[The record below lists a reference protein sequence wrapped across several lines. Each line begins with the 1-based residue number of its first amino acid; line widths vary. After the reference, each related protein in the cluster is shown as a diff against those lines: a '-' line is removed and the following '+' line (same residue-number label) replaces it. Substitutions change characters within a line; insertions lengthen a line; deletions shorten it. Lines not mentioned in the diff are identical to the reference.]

1 MSNKPKDPAE
11 SGLRKGLTSYGD
23 KGFSLFLRKAFIKGA
38 GYTNSALDR
47 PVIGIINT
55 GSAYNPCHGNM
66 PQLLE
71 AVKRGVMLAGGL
83 PMEFPTISIHESFA
97 APTSMYLRNL
107 MSMDTE
113 EMLRAQP
120 MDAVVMIGGCDK
132 TVPAQLMGAASAG
145 LPAIQLITGSML
157 TGSHRSERVGAC
169 TDCRR
174 YWGKFRAGEIDEA
187 EMDEVNDQ
195 LVASVG
201 TCSVMGTASTMACIS
216 EALGMTVPGGATP
229 PAVTADRIRIAEE
242 TGTCAVKMAK
252 EGLTIDKVLTADA
265 FENAMRVLLAI
276 GGSTN
281 GIVHLAAIAG
291 RMGLEIDLDAL
302 DKMGDETP
310 VLVDLKPSGDHY
322 MENFHDAG
330 GMTTLLRQLKPLL
343 KLNAMTVSGRTL
355 GEEIDAAPPSFKQDV
370 VRPFDKPIY
379 PRGSIAVLHGN
390 LAPGGAIIKQSAA
403 NEKLMEHEGRAVV
416 FEDAA
421 DLANRID
428 CPELDVTAED
438 ILVLKNI
445 GPKGA
450 PGMPEAGY
458 IPIPMKLARAGVK
471 DIVRISDGRM
481 SGTAFGTIVLHVTP
495 ESAIGGPL
503 AQVRNG
509 DRIRLSVKNRE
520 ISLLISDEELAQRMK
535 DNPITSPTAERG
547 YKKLFLNTVTQAD
560 QGVDFDF
567 LRAAK
572 MIGKTPQS
580 NQRVKTVINANLLR
594 KGMNIWPPFLGAGI
608 TVESIAKDFR
618 HAKVRLKHGLLNRNI
633 LGVHFGGSLFAM
645 TDPFFMMMVSQNI
658 GKGYIVWDQAAKIEF
673 LKPGKGTVHAS
684 FELTQSQIDEIIS
697 AAESGNK
704 VLRDFVVD
712 VKDREEDVVARIT
725 KTLYIRKKMKKG

>member
-1 MSNKPKDPAE
+1 MSSNSKDKKSTPE

-55 GSAYNPCHGNM
+55 ASSYNPCHGNM
-66 PQLLE
+66 PQLIE

-83 PMEFPTISIHESFA
+83 PMDFPTISIHESFSS
-97 APTSMYLRNL
+97 PTSMYLRNL

-174 YWGKFRAGEIDEA
+174 YWGKFRAGEIDEL
-187 EMDEVNDQ
+187 EKDEVNDQ

-216 EALGMTVPGGATP
+216 EALGMTVPGGASP
-229 PAVTADRIRIAEE
+229 PAVTADRIRVAEE
-242 TGTCAVKMAK
+242 TGARAVQMAK
-252 EGLTIDKVLTADA
+252 EGLTIDKILTADA

-310 VLVDLKPSGDHY
+310 VLLDLKPSGDHY

-330 GMTTLLRQLKPLL
+330 GMTTLLRELKPLL
-343 KLNAMTVSGRTL
+343 KLNAMTVTGRTL
-355 GEEIDAAPPSFKQDV
+355 GEEIDAGPPSFKQDV
-370 VRPFDKPIY
+370 IRKLNDPIY

-416 FEDAA
+416 FENAE

-428 CPELDVTAED
+428 SPDLDVTSDD

-503 AQVRNG
+503 AYVRNG

-520 ISLLISDEELAQRMK
+520 ISLLISAEELAKRAK
-535 DNPITSPTAERG
+535 ENPVVIPTAERG
-547 YKKLFLNTVTQAD
+547 YKKLFLDTVMQAD
-560 QGVDFDF
+560 KGVDFDF
-567 LRAAK
+567 LRAPK
-572 MIGKTPQS
+572 IVGKTP
-580 NQRVKTVINANLLR
+580 
-594 KGMNIWPPFLGAGI
+594 
-608 TVESIAKDFR
+608 
-618 HAKVRLKHGLLNRNI
+618 
-633 LGVHFGGSLFAM
+633 
-645 TDPFFMMMVSQNI
+645 
-658 GKGYIVWDQAAKIEF
+658 KI
-673 LKPGKGTVHAS
+673 
-684 FELTQSQIDEIIS
+684 
-697 AAESGNK
+697 
-704 VLRDFVVD
+704 
-712 VKDREEDVVARIT
+712 
-725 KTLYIRKKMKKG
+725 